1 MASNKRIGQSGEA
14 KGAGNF
20 DTEEEIWRI
29 EVLMVCLE
37 EEGRMSKGGLYALTQ
52 VPKGLWKKKID
63 FGP

>member
-52 VPKGLWKKKID
+52 VPKGL
-63 FGP
+63 